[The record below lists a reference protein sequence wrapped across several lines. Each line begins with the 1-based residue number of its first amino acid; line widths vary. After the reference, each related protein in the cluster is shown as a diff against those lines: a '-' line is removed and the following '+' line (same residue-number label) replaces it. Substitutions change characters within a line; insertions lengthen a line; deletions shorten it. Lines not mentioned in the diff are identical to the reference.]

1 MVPSTLTWAAA
12 STDFLFAAWMAI
24 PRRSLLEVRATIWGQ
39 GFITAVMAKYDRY
52 LHGPCCPRLH
62 HTVLAAPKQATSS

>member
-1 MVPSTLTWAAA
+1 
-12 STDFLFAAWMAI
+12 MAI